1 MYDGNQVLR
10 FESKYKA
17 KDLGGL
23 GVELT
28 QRKGTGN
35 YDKDRTEFN
44 YSFVPLT
51 KPTLQEQVY
60 SKLKENKIYYND
72 GKNTNL
78 LNGAIVTSGK
88 EFFQSLGMK
97 FKASDRIQQVGKD
110 KGKPIYIPD
119 IKSHDDIPE
128 KVKDFF
134 KDSYNFL
141 EELVGKDNI
150 VYAEVHYDED
160 TPHMHFYFMP
170 IVDEVRRKVFETDS
184 NGNIIYREGIDK
196 KGNKKMYP
204 VQKKDENGK
213 NIFKVEQGKFLN
225 CDQFWKALGGKVS
238 YAKIQDDYNKYITEK
253 GYKLFRGNIGDNKHH
268 ITKAKKEI
276 EDIPCITLVNFIGN
290 PYRPDTNTQYV
301 YCHEHNVFERIVGI
315 ADYRV
320 MSETC
325 LFDGLLG
332 FAEINIGHTGYY
344 STSQS
349 FAPLRWRIY
358 QSAPL
363 KYINIA
369 CDVLKVNADINHVVT
384 KLMSFSL
391 AVDIIK
397 DKIFISKCKLP
408 KSNINNWTETDI
420 EIPDVVV
427 ETAME
432 AMRECTLY
440 KTGIKPSVLCQ
451 IKNKTTLMAYLERPF
466 DVNIVFFK
474 QFFREFTTRDWGS
487 CILKVM
493 L

>member
-10 FESKYKA
+10 FETKYKA
-17 KDLGGL
+17 NDLGGI
-23 GVELT
+23 GIELV

-35 YDKDRTEFN
+35 YDKDRTIFN
-44 YSFVPLT
+44 YSYVPLS

-60 SKLKENKIYYND
+60 SKLKDNKIYYND
-72 GKNTNL
+72 SKNTNL

-97 FKASDRIQQVGKD
+97 FKASDRIQQVGKN

-119 IKSHDDIPE
+119 IKSDEDIPE

-213 NIFKVEQGKFLN
+213 NILKIEKGKFLN
-225 CDQFWKALGGKVS
+225 CDQFWKSLGGKVS

-276 EDIPCITLVNFIGN
+276 EDLNQQI
-290 PYRPDTNTQYV
+290 
-301 YCHEHNVFERIVGI
+301 EEMKMEFERNKKLNEIEIETAKEISEIDSKEVLNPVKRKVIGYKDEDINNLIDYSKKIQKQNSNNKNVIKQKDVLIDELATKVGHLQ
-315 ADYRV
+315 
-320 MSETC
+320 SENNK
-325 LFDGLLG
+325 LKDGRAIKERDTRIYEQQQTISKQKSIIKEKDSIIKKLEDKVTEIQKTFNDFKEKMFNFCDKICRALG
-332 FAEINIGHTGYY
+332 HKIGIHFSHNSEINYDDMEYY
-344 STSQS
+344 
-349 FAPLRWRIY
+349 AREVNR
-358 QSAPL
+358 
-363 KYINIA
+363 KYERPE
-369 CDVLKVNADINHVVT
+369 
-384 KLMSFSL
+384 
-391 AVDIIK
+391 K
-397 DKIFISKCKLP
+397 DKSDDF
-408 KSNINNWTETDI
+408 
-420 EIPDVVV
+420 EIG
-427 ETAME
+427 M
-432 AMRECTLY
+432 
-440 KTGIKPSVLCQ
+440 
-451 IKNKTTLMAYLERPF
+451 
-466 DVNIVFFK
+466 
-474 QFFREFTTRDWGS
+474 
-487 CILKVM
+487 
-493 L
+493 